1 VNDFIALVGA
11 VDGLLQAQSRADV
24 HYFRHLAEARFTDA
38 QVKELEA
45 GVLRAYRWQYI
56 VSGAQH
62 PRFMKLLTGM
72 ITPAQAERITQALG
86 PIVG

>member
-1 VNDFIALVGA
+1 M
-11 VDGLLQAQSRADV
+11 Q
-24 HYFRHLAEARFTDA
+24 
-38 QVKELEA
+38 ELEA

-72 ITPAQAERITQALG
+72 ITAAQAERIMQALG
-86 PIVG
+86 PIMAEG